1 MCVGGILG
9 KMCPEEKMNSIYN
22 TKLQSV
28 DFKDFFL
35 NNKEPGFVL
44 KFRHYEVS
52 SCPPWLL
59 EDVCSPPRSL

>member
-1 MCVGGILG
+1 MCVGGILD

-44 KFRHYEVS
+44 KIRH
-52 SCPPWLL
+52 
-59 EDVCSPPRSL
+59 